1 MRTTPSRRRRRRE
14 RRRGGLWRWLRR
26 LLLLA
31 LLWLAGVAAHIVY
44 VGERDQA
51 GDPAVRAD
59 AIVVLGAAAYDS
71 RPSPVFEERIRHGID
86 LFERGHAPVLLFT
99 GGYGGSGAR
108 FAESEVGR
116 DYAVR
121 AGVPAEAILIETLS
135 RNTHDNLFQARALL
149 RARDRSRMIVVS
161 DPLHM
166 ARALRLC
173 RRLALQC
180 LASATPTSRF
190 RSLGT
195 RWKFLIN
202 EMYFFHRDL
211 FETAAEPDAD
221 LDRAASPLP
230 MPAAT
235 PPASG
240 GTQ

>member
-31 LLWLAGVAAHIVY
+31 LLWLAGVAAHIAY
-44 VGERDQA
+44 VGARDQA
-51 GDPAVRAD
+51 ADPALRAD

-86 LFERGHAPVLLFT
+86 LYERGHAPTLVFT
-99 GGYGGSGAR
+99 GGYGGNGAR

-121 AGVPAEAILIETLS
+121 AGVPTEAILIETLS
-135 RNTHDNLFQARALL
+135 RNTRDNLYQARALL
-149 RARDRSRMIVVS
+149 RARDKSLAIVVS

-166 ARALRLC
+166 ARALRIC

-190 RSLGT
+190 RSFGT
-195 RWKFLIN
+195 RWKFLLN

-211 FETAAEPDAD
+211 FESA
-221 LDRAASPLP
+221 
-230 MPAAT
+230 AAT
-235 PPASG
+235 ETDAAADAAAAPVTPGPSP
-240 GTQ
+240 

>member
-14 RRRGGLWRWLRR
+14 RRRGGLRRWLRR

-31 LLWLAGVAAHIVY
+31 LLWLGGVAAHIIY

-51 GDPAVRAD
+51 ADPAVRVD

-86 LFERGHAPVLLFT
+86 LFERGHAPTLLFT

-116 DYAVR
+116 DYAIR
-121 AGVPAEAILIETLS
+121 EGVPADAILIETLS

-149 RARDRSRMIVVS
+149 RARDKSRVVVVS

-166 ARALRLC
+166 ARALRIC
-173 RRLALQC
+173 RDLGLQC

-190 RSLGT
+190 RSFGT

-211 FETAAEPDAD
+211 FESSTEPGADAD
-221 LDRAASPLP
+221 AEAERASQPLP
-230 MPAAT
+230 A
-235 PPASG
+235 PPAG
-240 GTQ
+240 

>member
-14 RRRGGLWRWLRR
+14 HRRGGLWRWLRR

-31 LLWLAGVAAHIVY
+31 LLWLLGVAVHIVY

-51 GDPAVRAD
+51 AETAVRAD

-71 RPSPVFEERIRHGID
+71 RPSPVFEERIRHGIG
-86 LFERGHAPVLLFT
+86 LFERKHAPILLFT

-116 DYAVR
+116 DYAID
-121 AGVPAEAILIETLS
+121 AGVPADAILIETLS
-135 RNTHDNLFQARALL
+135 RNTRDNLFQARALL
-149 RARDRSRMIVVS
+149 RASDKSRIIVVS

-166 ARALRLC
+166 ARALRIC
-173 RRLALQC
+173 RTLGLQC

-190 RSLGT
+190 RSFGT
-195 RWKFLIN
+195 RWKFLLN

-211 FETAAEPDAD
+211 FDNGAESAGQ
-221 LDRAASPLP
+221 ATTTLP
-230 MPAAT
+230 VP
-235 PPASG
+235 
-240 GTQ
+240 